1 MKAFTR
7 LLIAAVG
14 AAAFAS
20 CTANGNLIY
29 LNIQKTAKTNTSSNI
44 PLNITIADM
53 VNVCNNLTN
62 SGYSANLSAPY
73 YAAAGKIYNG
83 TVSNGSTNWSA
94 ISTPN
99 NMVCNTLTYD
109 GKNNQ
114 LWAGFY
120 SPDGST
126 FGLYWS
132 TPGSNTWN
140 LVTDTL
146 HPNTQITYLGVP
158 STASGSGNLGDLFVV
173 VEWMV
178 SGSPVYELDTAQTV
192 GGGPPTTWYN
202 TGLTSSTTP
211 ITGVGFVSTTGTY
224 YAASGSTLYSSPA
237 GGWPIALAFAAV
249 PSFPSGPSDLLQG
262 VFVDAN
268 YSAGVLIAVPS
279 SNQTTQT
286 TGVGGIFYSVNGGAW
301 GEAQSNAGTSF
312 NAGFLCVAGPVDSG
326 HTAYLAGAD
335 SGYGGSFGFFYYVP
349 PNTLTRFEGISYSLY
364 ASAVRRI
371 IVDITSNIIAMGTIN
386 NGLWVTTGGTG
397 SSWSGNIDGN
407 TWTQE

>member
-7 LLIAAVG
+7 FLIAAIG

-53 VNVCNNLTN
+53 VNVTN
-62 SGYSANLSAPY
+62 SSVPGNAFAPY

-99 NMVCNTLTYD
+99 NMICNTLTYD

-114 LWAGFY
+114 LWAGFF

-132 TPGSNTWN
+132 TPGSNTWT
-140 LVTDTL
+140 LATDTL
-146 HPNTQITYLGVP
+146 HPNAQITYLGVP
-158 STASGSGNLGDLFVV
+158 STASGSANLGDLFVV
-173 VEWMV
+173 VEWM
-178 SGSPVYELDTAQTV
+178 SNGSPMYELDTAQTV
-192 GGGPPTTWYN
+192 SGGNPASWYP
-202 TGLTSSTTP
+202 TGLTSSTNP
-211 ITGVGFVSTTGTY
+211 ITGVGLVGTTNTY
-224 YAASGSTLYSSPA
+224 YATSGNTLYWASA
-237 GGWPIALAFAAV
+237 AGWPTTIAFAAV
-249 PSFPSGPSDLLQG
+249 PSTTFRSGLNDLLQG
-262 VFVDAN
+262 IYVDPL
-268 YSAGVLIAVPS
+268 YSGGSPLVAVPS

-286 TGVGGIFYSVNGGAW
+286 AGVGGVFYSTDGGSTW
-301 GEAQSNAGTSF
+301 NEAQSNAGTSY
-312 NAGFLCVAGPVDSG
+312 NAGFLGVAGPVDLG
-326 HTAYLAGAD
+326 HTTYLVGAD
-335 SGYGGSFGFFYYVP
+335 SGYGGSFGFFYFVP
-349 PNTLTRFEGISYSLY
+349 SSITLQRFNGISYSLY

-371 IVDITSNIIAMGTIN
+371 MVDITNNIIAMGTIN
-386 NGLWVTTGGTG
+386 NGLWVTTGVNT
-397 SSWSGNIDGN
+397 NIDSN

>member
-29 LNIQKTAKTNTSSNI
+29 LNIQKTTKTTTSSNI

-53 VNVCNNLTN
+53 VNVTN
-62 SGYSANLSAPY
+62 SSFPGNASAPY

-109 GKNNQ
+109 GDYNQ
-114 LWAGFY
+114 LWAGFF
-120 SPDGST
+120 SPNGST

-146 HPNTQITYLGVP
+146 HPNYQITYVGVP
-158 STASGSGNLGDLFVV
+158 STASGSSNLGDLFVV
-173 VEWMV
+173 VEWM
-178 SGSPVYELDTAQTV
+178 SNGSPVYELDTAQTQN
-192 GGGPPTTWYN
+192 GAPPINWTS
-202 TGLTSSTTP
+202 TGLTSSTSP
-211 ITGVGFVSTTGTY
+211 ITGVGFVGTTNTY
-224 YAASGSTLYSSPA
+224 FAVSGNTLYTSSGTFPN
-237 GGWPIALAFAAV
+237 ITFAAV
-249 PSFPSGPSDLLQG
+249 SSSTFPAGSNDLLQG
-262 VFVDAN
+262 IYVDPS
-268 YSAGVLIAVPS
+268 YSGGTFIAVPS

-286 TGVGGIFYSVNGGAW
+286 AGVGGIFYSTNGGTSW
-301 GEAQSNAGTSF
+301 SEAQSNAGTSY
-312 NAGFLCVAGPVDSG
+312 NAGFLCVAGPVDAG
-326 HTAYLAGAD
+326 HTTYLAGAD
-335 SGYGGSFGFFYYVP
+335 SGYGGSFGFFYFTP
-349 PNTLTRFEGISYSLY
+349 SSINLQRFEGISYSLY

-371 IVDITSNIIAMGTIN
+371 IVDIPNNIIAMGTIN